1 MTQNHFSLFGLP
13 VAFDLDAA
21 TLSATYLKLAAA
33 CHPDKFAGASA
44 FEQRQ
49 SLMMASTVN
58 EAYRTLQ
65 QPLDR
70 ASYLLSLHDIDADD
84 PLHTQ
89 FEPEFLMQQMSWREA
104 LEDAQ
109 QAQDVPALLALA
121 DDVQDELSDL
131 LTTLSTTFQKEDYN
145 GAATLVR
152 QGRFMDKLT
161 QQVHQTLDAF
171 EQ

>member
-1 MTQNHFSLFGLP
+1 MTQNHFGLFGLP
-13 VAFDLDAA
+13 TAFDIDTAA
-21 TLSATYLKLAAA
+21 LSATYLALAAA

-44 FEQRQ
+44 FEQKQ

-70 ASYLLSLHDIDADD
+70 ASYLLSLHHIDADD
-84 PLHTQ
+84 PMHTQ
-89 FEPEFLMQQMSWREA
+89 FEPEFLMQQMSWRES

-109 QAQDVPALLALA
+109 QAQDLPGLLALA
-121 DDVQDELSDL
+121 DEVQDELSTL
-131 LTTLSTTFQKEDYN
+131 LTTLSTTFAQEDYAA
-145 GAATLVR
+145 AATLVR

-161 QQVHQTLDAF
+161 QNIHQTLDALD
-171 EQ
+171 

>member
-13 VAFDLDAA
+13 TAFDLDTAQ
-21 TLSATYLKLAAA
+21 LSATYLKLAAA

-44 FEQRQ
+44 FEQKQ

-70 ASYLLSLHDIDADD
+70 ASYLLSLQSIDADD

-89 FEPEFLMQQMSWREA
+89 FEPEFLMQQMSWREV
-104 LEDAQ
+104 LEEAQ
-109 QAQDVPALLALA
+109 EAQDVPALLALA
-121 DDVQDELSDL
+121 DDVQATLSHL
-131 LTTLSTTFQKEDYN
+131 LTTLSAAFQQEDYGN
-145 GAATLVR
+145 AATLVR

-161 QQVHQTLDAF
+161 QQIHQGLDTLA
-171 EQ
+171 

>member
-13 VAFDLDAA
+13 TAFDIDTAA
-21 TLSATYLKLAAA
+21 LNAIYLKLAAS

-44 FEQRQ
+44 FEQKQ

-70 ASYLLSLHDIDADD
+70 ASYLLSLRNIDADD

-89 FEPEFLMQQMSWREA
+89 FEPEFLMQQMSWHEA

-109 QAQDVPALLALA
+109 QAQDLPALLALA
-121 DDVQDELSDL
+121 DEIQAELSTL
-131 LTTLSTTFQKEDYN
+131 LTSLSTAFQQEDDAA
-145 GAATLVR
+145 AATLVR
-152 QGRFMDKLT
+152 QGRFMDNLT
-161 QQVHQTLDAF
+161 QQVHQILDAF
-171 EQ
+171 E